1 MKTIPGVTVTQI
13 IFPSIERWKWL
24 RHLPFLQS
32 PSRESFLL
40 RSFVTSFANCRP
52 DFSVYLPLSQNC
64 VFYAQSLAATSS
76 FLFWFL
82 SFWLSFTQPLSF
94 ALSLIHSHPCF
105 LPLKFLAFFHYSR
118 QLKNSPLRLPLQS
131 SLLLCFPS
139 QGWSSLL
146 GSPDFPSSPRSLFF
160 P

>member
-1 MKTIPGVTVTQI
+1 MKTIPGVTVTQM
-13 IFPSIERWKWL
+13 IFPSIERWRWL

-82 SFWLSFTQPLSF
+82 SVWLSFTQPLSF

-105 LPLKFLAFFHYSR
+105 LPLRFLAFS
-118 QLKNSPLRLPLQS
+118 QALKPSALILFLAQTQPS
-131 SLLLCFPS
+131 SNLLLFQIFGRHP
-139 QGWSSLL
+139 
-146 GSPDFPSSPRSLFF
+146 PFF
-160 P
+160 YMASEN